1 MIEALGGFKIFQA
14 FLIKLKT
21 HKNMLQI
28 GVTGGI
34 GSGKSIICRIFA
46 SLGVPIYDADV
57 RAKAIM
63 NENEKLKNEIIQHF
77 GEESYTNG
85 HLDRSYLAAKVFSD
99 ADAVKKLNSLV
110 HPKVAEDYI
119 YWAQKQYSLGVP
131 YVVREAALM
140 IESNSHKQL
149 DKLITVFAPEDLR
162 IQRVQK
168 RDPQRTDAEIKA
180 IISKQ
185 ISEEEKIK
193 LANYVIYNDD
203 KTPVLPQI
211 LELDANFRR

>member
-1 MIEALGGFKIFQA
+1 
-14 FLIKLKT
+14 
-21 HKNMLQI
+21 MLQI
-28 GVTGGI
+28 GITGGI

-46 SLGVPIYDADV
+46 TLGAPIYDADA

-63 NENEKLKNEIIQHF
+63 NENEKLKTEIIQYF
-77 GEESYTNG
+77 GEETYTNG
-85 HLDRSYLAAKVFSD
+85 KLNRSYLAGKVFSD

-110 HPKVAEDYI
+110 HPKVAEDYLF
-119 YWAQKQYSLGVP
+119 WAQKWFTLGVP

-149 DKLITVFAPEDLR
+149 DRLITVFAPESLR

-168 RDPQRTDAEIKA
+168 RDTQRSQAEIKA
-180 IISKQ
+180 IIDKQ

-211 LELDANFRR
+211 LALHENFRR

>member
-1 MIEALGGFKIFQA
+1 
-14 FLIKLKT
+14 
-21 HKNMLQI
+21 MLQI
-28 GVTGGI
+28 GITGGI
-34 GSGKSIICRIFA
+34 GSGKSVICHIFA
-46 SLGVPIYDADV
+46 SLGAPIYDADV

-63 NENEKLKNEIIQHF
+63 NENEVLKTEIIANF
-77 GEESYTNG
+77 GEETYVKGVLN
-85 HLDRSYLAAKVFSD
+85 RSYLAGKVFSD
-99 ADAVKKLNSLV
+99 TNAVKKLNSLV

-119 YWAQKQYSLGVP
+119 FWAQKQFSLNMP

-149 DKLITVFAPEDLR
+149 DRLITVFAPENLR

-168 RDPQRTDAEIKA
+168 RDKQRTEAEIRA

-185 ISEEEKIK
+185 ISEEEKMK
-193 LANYVIYNDD
+193 LANYVIFNDD

-211 LELDANFRR
+211 LELDKRFRENN

>member
-1 MIEALGGFKIFQA
+1 
-14 FLIKLKT
+14 
-21 HKNMLQI
+21 MLQI
-28 GVTGGI
+28 GITGGI
-34 GSGKSIICRIFA
+34 GSGKSTICRIFA
-46 SLGVPIYDADV
+46 SLGAPIYDADT

-63 NENEKLKNEIIQHF
+63 NENEKLKAEIIQHF
-77 GEESYTNG
+77 GEESYING
-85 HLDRSYLAAKVFSD
+85 NLNRPYLASKVFSD

-110 HPKVAEDYI
+110 HPKVAEDYLF
-119 YWAQKQYSLGVP
+119 WAQKQFALGVP

-149 DKLITVFAPEDLR
+149 DRLITVFTPENLR
-162 IQRVQK
+162 IERIKK
-168 RDPQRTDAEIKA
+168 RDKQRTEEEIKA

-185 ISEEEKIK
+185 ISEEEKMK

-211 LELDANFRR
+211 LALDENFRR